1 MRKYPELALSGGA
14 ARGAYQFALIKTL
27 IENGYEFGHISGTS
41 IGAINAYL
49 LSSDL
54 LDTGEYIWKEE
65 VPKLFGRR
73 EKIQAI
79 FRGVTMKDGLFSPE
93 SISSMLERFVN
104 LKAIRKPFTAYC
116 VDAEGSVVGF
126 RSSSFT
132 NDDQLCESL
141 RGAIAIPGIFPPVNY
156 VYNLEGEFNQLID
169 AGVRALIPPHSEPG
183 KKRMVVTVRNDLSK
197 FEYYPGGT
205 WIDNL
210 LRTYELMTGEIARGD
225 LLPNDFVV
233 SPTPELS
240 PPYDFT
246 LQAIERNWKIGVEQ
260 AGIMIRK
267 DTRKDTHKI

>member
-14 ARGAYQFALIKTL
+14 ARGAYQFALVKTL

-79 FRGVTMKDGLFSPE
+79 FRGATMKDGLFSPE
-93 SISSMLERFVN
+93 PITSMLNRFVN

-116 VDAEGSVVGF
+116 VDAEGSVIGF
-126 RSSSFT
+126 RSNMFT
-132 NDDQLCESL
+132 NDDQLREAL
-141 RGAIAIPGIFPPVNY
+141 RGAVAIPGVFPPVNY
-156 VYNLEGEFNQLID
+156 VYNLEGEYNQLID
-169 AGVRALIPPHSEPG
+169 AGVRALIPPYDIG

-197 FEYYPGGT
+197 IDYYPGGT

-225 LLPNDFVV
+225 LLPDDLVI

-246 LQAIERNWKIGVEQ
+246 LQAIERNWNIGVEQ

-267 DTRKDTHKI
+267 DTHSDTSKR